1 MRLAIRQMGLAALA
15 LLLVLLE
22 GCAGTMSG
30 GRRVTNAD
38 VTLVSYGSVQGELAP
53 CG

>member
-1 MRLAIRQMGLAALA
+1 MMRSMRLISLAAFA

-22 GCAGTMSG
+22 GCAGTMGG

-38 VTLVSYGSVQGELAP
+38 VTLVSFGSVQGELAP

>member
-1 MRLAIRQMGLAALA
+1 MTISMRQIGLAALA

-22 GCAGTMSG
+22 GCAGTMSS

-38 VTLVSYGSVQGELAP
+38 VTLVSFGSVQGELAP